1 MRLIFFGSP
10 DFAVPSLKK
19 LYETGQEIAAVV
31 TAPDKPRGRGR
42 KLLPTPVKIEALKL
56 HLPIL
61 QPVKLNDPDFRR
73 SISVL
78 QPDLNVVVAFRIMPE
93 WLINLPRLG
102 SINLHASLLPK
113 YRGAAP
119 INWALI
125 KGDKKTGL
133 TTFIL
138 KKEVDTGDIL
148 IQREMAIEENDDFGS
163 LHDRM
168 AQVGADVLLET
179 IDGLTEGRLSPRP
192 QAADGY
198 CTAPKLTRETGRID
212 WRKPA
217 SDIVNLVR
225 GLSPSPGAY
234 SSLGGMRLIILKASA
249 EEEAPQAAAGVIVST
264 DDRSGIM
271 VASGQGAVVLKRVK
285 PEGRK
290 AMSSVEFSRGYK
302 VKVGDAF
309 TF

>member
-19 LYETGQEIAAVV
+19 IYETGQEIAAVV
-31 TAPDKPRGRGR
+31 TAPDRPRGRGR

-56 HLPIL
+56 HIPIL
-61 QPVKLNDPDFRR
+61 QPVKLNDPEFRR
-73 SISVL
+73 SISAL
-78 QPDLNVVVAFRIMPE
+78 EPDLNVVVAFRIMPE
-93 WLINLPRLG
+93 WLINLPRFG

-125 KGDKKTGL
+125 NGDKKTGL

-138 KKEVDTGDIL
+138 KREVDTGDIL
-148 IQREMAIEENDDFGS
+148 IQREMEIEENDNFGS

-168 AQVGADVLLET
+168 AQIGANVLLET
-179 IDGLTEGRLSPRP
+179 IEGLAEGGLSPRP
-192 QAADGY
+192 QPADGY
-198 CTAPKLTRETGRID
+198 CPAPKLTRETGRID

-234 SSLGGMRLIILKASA
+234 ARLGGLRLIILEAGAK
-249 EEEAPQAAAGVIVST
+249 EEAPEAAAGVIVSI
-264 DDRSGIM
+264 DDKSGIL
-271 VASGQGAVVLKRVK
+271 VASGQGAVILKKIK

-290 AMSSVEFSRGYK
+290 AMSSAEFSRGYE